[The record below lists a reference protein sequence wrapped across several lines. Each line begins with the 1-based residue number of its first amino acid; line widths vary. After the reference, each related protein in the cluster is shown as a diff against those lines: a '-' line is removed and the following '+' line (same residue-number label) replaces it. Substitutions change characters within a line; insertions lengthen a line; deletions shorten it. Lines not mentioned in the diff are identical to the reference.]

1 MAGLLQELLVCPERK
16 ISWVVDGDF
25 QIIFQYN
32 WMIGVIHNELCS
44 VFLEVEP
51 PDHTHAA
58 RENCIVTFHTHNHGN
73 GWYISKDS
81 YKICM
86 E

>member
-32 WMIGVIHNELCS
+32 WMIGVIE
-44 VFLEVEP
+44 
-51 PDHTHAA
+51 
-58 RENCIVTFHTHNHGN
+58 
-73 GWYISKDS
+73 WYIMSCVPCFWKLNPLIIHMRHG
-81 YKICM
+81 KIAL
-86 E
+86 